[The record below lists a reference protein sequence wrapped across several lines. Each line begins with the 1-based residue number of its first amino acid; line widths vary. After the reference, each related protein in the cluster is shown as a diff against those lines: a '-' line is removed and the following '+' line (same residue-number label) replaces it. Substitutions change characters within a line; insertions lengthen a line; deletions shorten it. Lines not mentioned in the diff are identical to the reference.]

1 MSSKLH
7 TSALKKKKNTI
18 KKVDK
23 QMSHRLGGKYFENIH
38 SIKHLCLEYIK
49 KFYSIIKL
57 NRKNTTHD
65 TTHTTQLEMG

>member
-7 TSALKKKKNTI
+7 TSALKKKNI
-18 KKVDK
+18 KKLEK

-49 KFYSIIKL
+49 KFYSIIRL
-57 NRKNTTHD
+57 NRKNTTY
-65 TTHTTQLEMG
+65 TTQLEMG